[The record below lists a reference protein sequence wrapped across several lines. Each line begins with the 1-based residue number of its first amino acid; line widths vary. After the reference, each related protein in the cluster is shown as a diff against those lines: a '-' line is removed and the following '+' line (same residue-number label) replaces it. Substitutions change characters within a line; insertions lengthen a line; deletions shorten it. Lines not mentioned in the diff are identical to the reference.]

1 MNTILILGYLL
12 AIVGIYAFTRGVAMG
27 KHIVKRNTFREIFE
41 MFVGIVGF
49 YECTLGFI
57 FIISQSN

>member
-1 MNTILILGYLL
+1 MNTIMILGYLL

-27 KHIVKRNTFREIFE
+27 KPIVKRNTFREIFD

-49 YECTLGFI
+49 YECTIGFI